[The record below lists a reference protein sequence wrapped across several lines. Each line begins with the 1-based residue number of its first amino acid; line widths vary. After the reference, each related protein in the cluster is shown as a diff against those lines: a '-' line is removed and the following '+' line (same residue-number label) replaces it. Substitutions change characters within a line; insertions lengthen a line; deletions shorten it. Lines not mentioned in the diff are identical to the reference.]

1 MTTIAEIE
9 RSGAELKDQFDRG
22 AITDEQFR
30 TGMVALRFQDASRR
44 WWMLGAQSAK
54 WYMFDGTR
62 WVPGTPPDIPV
73 SLPPAQSEPPPLEV
87 KSVSQGIEN
96 APSQEPAPAVEE
108 YAISTLPSPPKSV
121 QPPPP
126 PESVTTYI
134 RKEHRE
140 RLRISPVFIV
150 VGVFA
155 LFIFIAALIFSV
167 DNLAPGRPITTLFGG
182 ASAAQTAP
190 PATSSGLPANVI
202 AMISAGDQAF
212 AQGQIDIA
220 IAQYQ
225 KSAQAAPSN
234 AIPLTRL
241 SRSYAFKGQIQDAI
255 NRSRQAVKVAPN
267 DADASGQLCRAL
279 TWDGQ
284 VDEAIKMCEGAMKTD
299 SKNVN
304 VRAFLSEAYLHA
316 QRTSDAQAQA
326 TVALQL
332 APQSAEAHRAQAWVL
347 TLGGQKD
354 AAVKEWKQTQTLDP
368 NLFYRYYEVAEI
380 QRVFYNSPA
389 EAVPAYQKTLALY
402 PSYLPAIVRLGLA
415 FIDINQPL
423 NAIPHLR
430 RAATLSPNDLQ
441 VIAGL
446 GIAYG
451 KTNQCPQGIP
461 YLEQV
466 LKLDPN
472 NSVAQ
477 RGIFECK
484 GGQASGPP
492 PALPVLTVPIVP
504 PTAVP
509 GGQ

>member
-9 RSGAELKDQFDRG
+9 RRGAELKDKFDRG

-30 TGMVALRFQDASRR
+30 TEMVALRFQDASRR

-73 SLPPAQSEPPPLEV
+73 SLPSAQPEPPPQT
-87 KSVSQGIEN
+87 KSATQSVES
-96 APSQEPAPAVEE
+96 APSQEPAPAIEE
-108 YAISTLPSPPKSV
+108 YSIRTLPPPPESV

-134 RKEHRE
+134 RKERRE
-140 RLRISPVFIV
+140 RSRISPVFIL
-150 VGVFA
+150 VGA
-155 LFIFIAALIFSV
+155 LAFIVFIAALIFSV
-167 DNLAPGRPITTLFGG
+167 DNLAPGRPISRLLGG
-182 ASAAQTAP
+182 ASAAQLAP
-190 PATSSGLPANVI
+190 PAASSGLPANVL

-212 AQGQIDIA
+212 AQGHIDTA

-225 KSAQAAPSN
+225 KSAQAAPSS

-284 VDEAIKMCEGAMKTD
+284 VDEAIKTCESAIKTD
-299 SKNVN
+299 SKNAN
-304 VRAFLSEAYLHA
+304 ARAFLTEAYLHA
-316 QRTSDAQAQA
+316 HRASDAQAQA

-368 NLFYRYYEVAEI
+368 NLFYRHYEVAEV
-380 QRVFYNSPA
+380 QRVFFNSTA

-402 PSYLPAIVRLGLA
+402 NSYLPAIVRLGLA
-415 FIDINQPL
+415 FIDINQPQ

-430 RAATLSPNDLQ
+430 RAATLSPNDIQ

-461 YLEQV
+461 YLEQA
-466 LKLDPN
+466 LRLDPN
-472 NSVAQ
+472 NSAAQ

-492 PALPVLTVPIVP
+492 PAPPVLTVPIVP
-504 PTAVP
+504 PTVVP